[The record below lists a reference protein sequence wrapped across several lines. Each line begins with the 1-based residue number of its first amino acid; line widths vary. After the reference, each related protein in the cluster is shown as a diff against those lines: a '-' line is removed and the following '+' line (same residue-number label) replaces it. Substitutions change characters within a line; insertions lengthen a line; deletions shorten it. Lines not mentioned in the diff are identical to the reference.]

1 MECILYVIILNSCHC
16 SLKPQ
21 LSQTGFC
28 IFKSIATKPT
38 VSTTSLA
45 FQHHQSERSRCW
57 SGLLVFVSKE
67 KVVLTGERQD
77 RTRRLE
83 TTTGSAVVPC
93 WTLWRL
99 LLYLACSEIQ
109 EAKLSK
115 CSLCYI
121 WEAFKHNFFKNVFCQ
136 IFCCALLRLTNPALC
151 YLPDTMQFIW
161 RLLYFIYYSFS
172 CIWVTFKTFE

>member
-1 MECILYVIILNSCHC
+1 MESILYVIILNSCHR
-16 SLKPQ
+16 SLQPQ

-38 VSTTSLA
+38 VSTMSLA
-45 FQHHQSERSRCW
+45 FLHHRSERSRCW
-57 SGLLVFVSKE
+57 SLFVFVSKE
-67 KVVLTGERQD
+67 KVVLTAER
-77 RTRRLE
+77 RGCTRRLE
-83 TTTGSAVVPC
+83 TITDSVVVPR

-99 LLYLACSEIQ
+99 LLYLACTEID

-115 CSLCYI
+115 CALCYI

-151 YLPDTMQFIW
+151 YLSDTTQVYLENVVFHI
-161 RLLYFIYYSFS
+161 LHF
-172 CIWVTFKTFE
+172 